1 MPIIP
6 KILVFAGSVRSGAF
20 SGRAADV
27 AQKTLA
33 MQGGEVTRISLA
45 DYPLPIMDEDLE
57 REHGIPENAVRVARH
72 IAAHDG
78 VLIATP
84 EYNGSIPPLLKN
96 TVDWVSRVR
105 HDGRKPFRPLEGKP
119 VGLCSSSRGRYGG
132 IRAIAHLRAVLVRC
146 RMEVVSPE
154 CSVPEASEPS
164 TRMANFPTNACNNP
178 WSTYAARCWKPPD
191 GVRLAH
197 GDRRSHARPA
207 DRRA

>member
-33 MQGGEVTRISLA
+33 MLGGEVTRISLA

-57 REHGIPENAVRVARH
+57 REHGIPENAVRAARH

-154 CSVPEASEPS
+154 CSVPEGERAFDENGEFSDKRMQQSMEHLCRTLLEAARRSS
-164 TRMANFPTNACNNP
+164 TRP
-178 WSTYAARCWKPPD
+178 W
-191 GVRLAH
+191 
-197 GDRRSHARPA
+197 
-207 DRRA
+207 